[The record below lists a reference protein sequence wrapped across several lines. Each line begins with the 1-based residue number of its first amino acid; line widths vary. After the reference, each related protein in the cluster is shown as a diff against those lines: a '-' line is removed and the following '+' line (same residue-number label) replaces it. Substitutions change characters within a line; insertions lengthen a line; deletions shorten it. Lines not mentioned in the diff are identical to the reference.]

1 MAPLIPI
8 AHFFDNPER
17 ALARVSPDR
26 RFLAWLAPREG
37 RMNVWIR
44 PMDNP
49 SAEPIPVT
57 DDRDRGVLSYFF
69 TRDGRFIVYPKD
81 GGGDEIYHLLAVD
94 PSAPDRPAR
103 DLTPFDGVK
112 AGVLALPRATPGQIL
127 ISLNQRNPELF
138 DAHRLDVATGEV
150 ALIAEN
156 PGNIAGWLADR
167 DGKLRAAV
175 TQTPTGDSELLVRDD
190 EASDFRVLAE
200 FANEDGGDPHA
211 FTPDGREIY
220 LSSARGSDLQ
230 RLVAI
235 HTTTGEER
243 LIDAD
248 EEVDLGGPILSD
260 ATGELLGAAYLRDRL
275 VVNTMDDRFARDF
288 AGLRSL
294 HPGDPSITSSDRE
307 ETTWVAAFDDDRD
320 PGATFIFDRT
330 AGTGSLLF
338 RSRPWLDPK
347 TLAPMTPVK
356 ITSRDGMTLWSY
368 LTLPLDV
375 EPRELPMILVVH
387 GGPWSRDAWGY
398 DSEAQF
404 LANRGYA
411 VLQVNYRGSTG
422 FGKAFMHAAEREFA
436 GKMHDDLIDA
446 VDWAIGEGIADPKR
460 VGIYGGSY
468 GGYATLVGVTFTP
481 DVFAAAVSY
490 VGPSNLVTL
499 VRSFPPYWRPILE
512 GSWFRFVGDPDDPS
526 ELEDLVQRSP
536 LTHVDKIT
544 TPLMVVQGANDPRVT
559 QQESDQIVA
568 ALRERGVPVE
578 YILKEGEGH
587 GFAKPENRM
596 ELYGA
601 MERFFAEHLGGRN
614 G

>member
-26 RFLAWLAPREG
+26 RFLAWLAPRDG

-44 PMDNP
+44 PMDDP

-94 PSAPDRPAR
+94 PAAPNAPAR

-127 ISLNQRNPELF
+127 ISLNQRNPELC

-150 ALIAEN
+150 TLIAEN

-190 EASDFRVLAE
+190 EASHFRVLAE

-235 HTTTGEER
+235 NTTTGEER

-288 AGLRSL
+288 DGLRGL
-294 HPGDPSITSSDRE
+294 HPGDPSITSSDRD

-320 PGATFIFDRT
+320 PGATFLFDRT
-330 AGTGSLLF
+330 TGTGSLLF
-338 RSRPWLDPK
+338 RSRPWLDPE

-375 EPRELPMILVVH
+375 EPRDLPMILVVH

-436 GKMHDDLIDA
+436 GKMHNDLIDA
-446 VDWAIGEGIADPKR
+446 VDWAVGEGIADPKR

-468 GGYATLVGVTFTP
+468 GSYATLVGVTFTP

-512 GSWFRFVGDPDDPS
+512 GSWFRFVGDPDDPT

-587 GFAKPENRM
+587 GFVKPENRM

-601 MERFFAEHLGGRN
+601 MERFFAEHLGGRTA
-614 G
+614 